1 MAGVAS
7 FSDVSILAP
16 CLTDSV
22 RMMAS
27 RRNAVFDDVKGD
39 ESVNGL
45 KRAVVVT
52 AIAAM
57 GLVACG
63 DDTNSPA
70 PAATTPAPIGTEVM
84 TDGTEVM
91 TDGTTTTGG

>member
-22 RMMAS
+22 RSMAS
-27 RRNAVFDDVKGD
+27 RRNAVFDG
-39 ESVNGL
+39 NGL
-45 KRAVVVT
+45 KRAVLVT

-57 GLVACG
+57 GLVAYG

-70 PAATTPAPIGTEVM
+70 PAATNPAPIGTEVM
-84 TDGTEVM
+84 TDGT
-91 TDGTTTTGG
+91 DDRRYR